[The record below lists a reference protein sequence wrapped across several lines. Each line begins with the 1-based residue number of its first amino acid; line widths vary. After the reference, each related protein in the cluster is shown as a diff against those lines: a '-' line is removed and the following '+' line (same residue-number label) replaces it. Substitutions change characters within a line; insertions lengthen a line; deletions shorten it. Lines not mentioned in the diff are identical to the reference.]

1 MTKLYRYFV
10 LTGLMMA
17 TAPALATGVPVYSA
31 GEVVNMAVD
40 QFENNTTR
48 GVIDIHNEL
57 VQSAL
62 DAVGGP
68 NSFSVGSFKKNL
80 NKSLTEASEAV
91 SGYDGLMTLLGPKSE
106 FGEIKVKKCGG
117 NMDEVKTRLDE
128 TIVYPATDEGKDG
141 AKGRLDMTEEQR
153 TKMEENRASALERAA
168 TTGLAKAWT
177 VQAESAKVAEAISDT
192 QEELDNADSQL
203 AVIAT
208 ILRLQEETQKNL
220 NTRLS
225 IMSDDLVET
234 GIVALDGNR

>member
-31 GEVVNMAVD
+31 SEVVNMAVD
-40 QFENNTTR
+40 QFQNNTMR
-48 GVIDIHNEL
+48 GLIDIHNEL

-80 NKSLTEASEAV
+80 KENLTEPSKAV
-91 SGYDGLMTLLGPKSE
+91 SGYDGLMTLLGPNSE

-117 NMDEVKTRLDE
+117 NMDEVKARLDE
-128 TIVYPATDEGKDG
+128 TIVYPAKEEGSDG
-141 AKGRLDMTEEQR
+141 RVGMTETER
-153 TKMEENRASALERAA
+153 TKMESNRAQALERAA

-177 VQAESAKVAEAISDT
+177 VQSEAAEVAEAISDT

-225 IMSDDLVET
+225 IMSDDLIET

>member
-10 LTGLMMA
+10 LTGLVMA
-17 TAPALATGVPVYSA
+17 TVPALATGVPVYSA
-31 GEVVNMAVD
+31 GEVVTQAVD

-48 GVIDIHNEL
+48 GLIDVHNEL

-80 NKSLTEASEAV
+80 KENLTEPSKAV
-91 SGYDGLMTLLGPKSE
+91 SGYDGLMTLLGSDSE

-117 NMDEVKTRLDE
+117 NMDEVKARLDE
-128 TIVYPATDEGKDG
+128 TIVYPATEEAKDG
-141 AKGRLDMTEEQR
+141 SKGRLTMTGAER
-153 TKMEENRASALERAA
+153 NKMEANRAKALERAA

-177 VQAESAKVAEAISDT
+177 VQSEAAEVAEAISDT